1 MVAKTVRKKKT
12 SETIKQELVNSIKED
27 DDLEQSDIDSIADT
41 ITDPIE
47 PLRLIQPYEEI

>member
-27 DDLEQSDIDSIADT
+27 DDLEESDIDSIADT